1 MPWLESD
8 VRDQRIAFVMTV
20 RRGDVTVS
28 EACRAFGIS
37 RKTGYKWLGREAAAG
52 TVAALVDRSR
62 RPHVSPR
69 RTAAAITQ
77 RIGELRREV
86 GWGGVKL
93 AILLDAEGIQV
104 TPRTIDRI
112 IRREGWTRSDAAP
125 TPAPRR
131 FTHAAPND
139 LWQMDA
145 KGAYPLGD
153 GGRCHALSVLDD
165 HSRFVVGLEALP
177 ALRSDLVRAVLTRSF
192 ERYGV
197 PAAMLMDHGTPWWST
212 KGPAGLTAL
221 GVFLLKQGIRLIFGA
236 VRHPQTQGKVERFHR
251 TLGERLRWAGVPT
264 TLRGFDRA
272 FRAFANEYNH
282 LRPHAAL
289 QLEPPGLHFHPSS
302 RRFQPHPP
310 PWDYPADLVIRRVQ
324 PIGQIHYEGRL
335 YFVSEA
341 LKGDEVACVPFQN
354 RVLVLYR
361 HMYVRELHPRTGQS
375 VPLMQPVDAPWP
387 AANDDLDVLPMS

>member
-1 MPWLESD
+1 MPWLETD
-8 VRDQRIAFVMTV
+8 VRDQRIQFVMTV
-20 RRGDVTVS
+20 RRGGVTVT

-52 TVAALVDRSR
+52 SVAVLIDRSR

-69 RTAAAITQ
+69 RTTAAITH
-77 RIGELRREV
+77 RVGELRREV
-86 GWGGVKL
+86 GWGGAKL
-93 AILLDAEGIQV
+93 AIMLAAEGIPI

-112 IRREGWTRSDAAP
+112 IRREGWTRPDAAP
-125 TPAPRR
+125 APALHR
-131 FTHAAPND
+131 FSRAAPND

-153 GGRCHALSVLDD
+153 GQRCHALSILDD

-197 PAAMLMDHGTPWWST
+197 PTAMLMDHGTPWWST

-251 TLGERLRWAGVPT
+251 TLGERLRWTGVPT
-264 TLRGFDRA
+264 TLRAFDRA
-272 FRAFANEYNH
+272 FRLFVDEYNH
-282 LRPHAAL
+282 VRPHAAL
-289 QLEPPGLHFHPSS
+289 SLEPPALHFQVSS
-302 RRFQPHPP
+302 RPFQPHPHR
-310 PWDYPADLVIRRVQ
+310 WDYAPGLVVRRVAA
-324 PIGQIHYEGRL
+324 IGQIRYAGRV

-341 LKGDEVACVPFQN
+341 LKGEDVACVPFQD
-354 RVLVLYR
+354 RVLVSYR
-361 HMYVRELHPRTGQS
+361 HMYVRELHPRTGHS
-375 VPLMQPVDAPWP
+375 VPLMQPVDEPWP
-387 AANDDLDVLPMS
+387 AANAALDVLPMS